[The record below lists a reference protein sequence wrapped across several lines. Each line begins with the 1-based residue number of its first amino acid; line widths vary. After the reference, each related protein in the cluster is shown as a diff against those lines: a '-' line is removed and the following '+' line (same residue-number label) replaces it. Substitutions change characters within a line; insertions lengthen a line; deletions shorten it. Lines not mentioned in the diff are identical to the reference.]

1 VTDWALIPSVTL
13 TRADIMTTIREPSAG
28 TIDVVMD
35 IPIDANCRIE
45 VKFPA
50 DMPLTSDLT

>member
-1 VTDWALIPSVTL
+1 
-13 TRADIMTTIREPSAG
+13 MTTIREPSAG